1 MVPRVE
7 ENKLRVGGARVSAG
21 GRVCIER
28 VSHMY
33 ICGVKASR
41 SLFVYL
47 VFVRIKLRFVKKFT
61 DPVKFVGRDLGI
73 SVY

>member
-1 MVPRVE
+1 
-7 ENKLRVGGARVSAG
+7 
-21 GRVCIER
+21 
-28 VSHMY
+28 
-33 ICGVKASR
+33 
-41 SLFVYL
+41 

>member
-1 MVPRVE
+1 ME